1 MKLWHKTSIDN
12 SDCYLPGLD
21 MDAYLTS
28 DATMQKHNTFFVEGS
43 GGIWNVPADEIFNT
57 KFIKYMRD
65 FVGQPISIVNC
76 FMRWPNYQHASA
88 HYDCYE
94 YNGEVIQ
101 HGGGLNWCWEPD
113 NAEMVWYK
121 PPEGASIV
129 TEKRRAIEMNVSVDI
144 DDTLIELDRCVI
156 GQTPTLVNTSE
167 FHSVDMN
174 DRKRIVLSLR
184 FEWVVPWEQHLEI
197 FKSVLL

>member
-1 MKLWHKTSIDN
+1 MIIPKTIN
-12 SDCYLPGLD
+12 PK
-21 MDAYLTS
+21 DAV
-28 DATMQKHNTFFVEGS
+28 MF
-43 GGIWNVPADEIFNT
+43 
-57 KFIKYMRD
+57 
-65 FVGQPISIVNC
+65 
-76 FMRWPNYQHASA
+76 
-88 HYDCYE
+88 
-94 YNGEVIQ
+94 
-101 HGGGLNWCWEPD
+101 
-113 NAEMVWYK
+113 
-121 PPEGASIV
+121 
-129 TEKRRAIEMNVSVDI
+129 DI